1 MHGPPSFIDSVAV
14 EAWDA
19 WFRWREHGR
28 LRDIS
33 VEATW
38 RRMAKAL
45 ASREPAQSAP
55 GYEATLMSALDSWSL
70 LLDERIIATAGTGAA
85 AWPNNDLAA
94 VVNAAIFVREPWS
107 TFARFDLAAFNSTAE
122 LAVRALDGA
131 ALLGSDTA
139 SHAHRH
145 RIGIVGLADALALL
159 GLRYDSDTGRKQ
171 AASIGYALADGCFRG
186 AIRSAREHGACME
199 LSGGLLDAATR
210 RGLPAELLN
219 DARRHG
225 LRHERLTAITS
236 QPRLALFANNVANA
250 LDPLVGEA
258 SLHRIETS
266 EQTRCVR
273 SSGYALTLHRAQFN
287 DAAKFPAS
295 TETGANLTQSAQRAM
310 RQAVQPWIDEPIAYP
325 LPIVSAADT
334 ASPCQAPAS

>member
-1 MHGPPSFIDSVAV
+1 MHGPPSFIDTAAV

-38 RRMAKAL
+38 RRMTRTL
-45 ASREPAQSAP
+45 ASTEPAQSTPA
-55 GYEATLMSALDSWSL
+55 YEARLMTALDSWSL
-70 LLDERIIATAGTGAA
+70 LLDERIIATAGTGAD

-94 VVNAAIFVREPWS
+94 VVNAAVFVREPLS
-107 TFARFDLAAFNSTAE
+107 SRARFDLAAFNSMAE

-131 ALLGSDTA
+131 ALLGSGTPSRA
-139 SHAHRH
+139 RRH

-159 GLRYDSDTGRKQ
+159 GLRYDSDAGREQ
-171 AASIGYALADGCFRG
+171 AGSIGYALADGCFRG
-186 AIRSAREHGACME
+186 AIRSAREHGDCVEPSRE
-199 LSGGLLDAATR
+199 LLSAATR

-225 LRHERLTAITS
+225 LCHQRLTAITS

-258 SLHRIETS
+258 GLHRIATS

-273 SSGYALTLHRAQFN
+273 SSGYALALRRAQFN
-287 DAAKFPAS
+287 DAAS
-295 TETGANLTQSAQRAM
+295 THVSIETGANLPQGAQRAM
-310 RQAVQPWIDEPIAYP
+310 RQAMQPWIDEPIAYP
-325 LPIVSAADT
+325 LPIVSAAD
-334 ASPCQAPAS
+334 AACS